1 MQVAVD
7 AAGLLVGLNRAALL
21 RLGVR
26 PLCEAIGVQSDTQGE
41 GTPVTGVSGA
51 SRSLAE
57 CVSPVFPAVTAVAV
71 MTSQSG
77 SIAMWAL

>member
-1 MQVAVD
+1 M
-7 AAGLLVGLNRAALL
+7 
-21 RLGVR
+21 
-26 PLCEAIGVQSDTQGE
+26 
-41 GTPVTGVSGA
+41 TGVSGA